1 MNIYHATE
9 DRGFAS
15 MDPMRQKEIAA
26 RGGKAAHEKGTAHE
40 FSADEA
46 REAGRK
52 GGQKVIHLVL
62 SSLPIDEVPG
72 QVAMG
77 TFFQDVR
84 PLKGSVSLIDWR
96 LNGRLSD
103 LILQGRISGEFAE
116 SLIMPSQGRLAAREI
131 ILFGLGQS
139 REITEKKFEEGVSL
153 LIEKLVKLKS
163 MSQLVEIT
171 TKVAVI

>member
-1 MNIYHATE
+1 M
-9 DRGFAS
+9 
-15 MDPMRQKEIAA
+15 
-26 RGGKAAHEKGTAHE
+26 
-40 FSADEA
+40 
-46 REAGRK
+46 
-52 GGQKVIHLVL
+52 IHLVL

-72 QVAMG
+72 QVALG

-139 REITEKKFEEGVSL
+139 GEMTEKKFEEGVSL

-163 MSQLVEIT
+163 GEVVVSFGDLTRDFMSWRALLRHFMNSLSQTHSEFQ
-171 TKVAVI
+171 VICAEDPKWVSEAKKRNMDFGAEVSLSYA